1 MNIMYKAVCKICA
14 AYKEEHSVENAINE
28 VQRGVGKQPLYSI
41 KQCENGKHDLLI
53 FEIEK

>member
-1 MNIMYKAVCKICA
+1 MYKAVCKICA

-28 VQRGVGKQPLYSI
+28 VQRGAGKQPLYSI
-41 KQCENGKHDLLI
+41 TKCENGKHDLLI